1 VTSAEAPP
9 AVATPELVTA
19 GSDLATPEGAVSDS
33 MSVAVWTI
41 ISRFTGVLR
50 GVTVAAVLGAT
61 YFANTYQFT
70 NSLPNLV
77 FYGLLAGSL
86 FSSILVPALVPH
98 VDSGDR
104 QAAARTAGGLL
115 GLALVGMLALVPVV
129 AVLTPVLLHLGAM
142 GATDPAAAR
151 GQAHIG
157 AILVLLLLP
166 QVPLYAV
173 VGTAA
178 AVMNAHRRFALASA
192 APALENLGTI
202 AVLGVVA
209 VLYAREAQQRT
220 APTSLLLL
228 LGLGTTGAVLL
239 HASAQWWGARRVGVV
254 LVPRAGWR
262 DPQVRAVVRRALPAL
277 AQAALAALQLGAL
290 LLVADRVAGGVVA
303 FQLATSFYFLPIA
316 VGATPVALSL
326 VPRLSRMIAPSQAP
340 LFRDTYVRGLAF
352 ASFLVIPAAT
362 AYAVLARPLAGAIAF
377 GRFSASGGV
386 HLVAASLTGL
396 APGIIGETLFLVTT
410 YACYARK
417 DTTHPLRGMIIQTV
431 VCAGVIVA
439 SLQIH
444 GPALLTALGL
454 GLSAGSISAALYLV
468 HHLRRELPRGGEP
481 VLRPLLRT
489 IACSA
494 AMVVPAWATATV
506 LDSHLNSATGH
517 VVAMLAASAVG
528 ASVYFGLQAALRAPQ
543 MTWVAGALRRGPRRP
558 GPPGSGAAPVRDP
571 SGRDPSA
578 GHPSAGHPSAGRPPA
593 RRPWVRRP
601 SARRARAASQAAE
614 FGRMLGP
621 VLRRLRLE
629 IALLLGCV
637 AVGALT
643 AISVKYA
650 LTAMVVLALSGWV
663 LVRPAVAGYLL
674 IFLTPLVVGVD
685 ASGLVPFLRPNEA
698 LIVLFGALIGV
709 RWLARV
715 RTGDRRW
722 PKVDRVDIWLIA
734 LGLTSSVLPL
744 MMMVARQR
752 QITPDDLLY
761 CIVIWKLLGEYVI
774 VRATITTREQAMRCL
789 VLSMI
794 SGAIVSAVAILQ
806 PLGLFGVPAL
816 LAKFYAPLGVTAV
829 LTNGRGSSL
838 LGLPAAV
845 ADLAILNLVI
855 AIAMIA
861 RGHPRRLWLGGLAAL
876 FALSV
881 LAAAEFS
888 TVIALLVALG
898 AVVALTKSGKI
909 VAYGIPVALLGGVL
923 LWPVIEIRL
932 SGFHSAS
939 GLPISWITR
948 LRNLQTYFWPTLF
961 SDFNWIFGVRP
972 SARVVA
978 PNQQYGYVWIESG
991 YTWLLWGGGIPLLL
1005 SYLGFAV
1012 AVIRK
1017 GWAFARRADAAGI
1030 AGTAVAAAMCA
1041 QMFSMIFDPHLT
1053 YRGAGDAL
1061 FLILALVRVL
1071 PGRPAQADDSGTPVA
1086 TAAATPRIQEVFA

>member
-1 VTSAEAPP
+1 M
-9 AVATPELVTA
+9 A
-19 GSDLATPEGAVSDS
+19 GESDLAAPQGAVSDS

-98 VDSGDR
+98 IDSGDR
-104 QAAARTAGGLL
+104 RAAARTAGGLL
-115 GLALVGMLALVPVV
+115 GMALVGMLALVPVV
-129 AVLTPVLLHLGAM
+129 AVLTPVLLHLGSI

-157 AILVLLLLP
+157 AVLVLLLLP

-209 VLYAREAQQRT
+209 VLYARAAQQR
-220 APTSLLLL
+220 AVPTSLLLL

-290 LLVADRVAGGVVA
+290 LVVADRVAGGVVA

-326 VPRLSRMIAPSQAP
+326 VPRLSRMTALSQAP

-377 GRFSASGGV
+377 GRFSASGGAG
-386 HLVAASLTGL
+386 LLAASLTGL

-417 DTTHPLRGMIIQTV
+417 DTTHPLRGMMIQTV
-431 VCAGVIVA
+431 VCAGVIAA

-454 GLSAGSISAALYLV
+454 GLSAGSITAALYLV
-468 HHLRRELPRGGEP
+468 HHLRRGLPPGGEP
-481 VLRPLLRT
+481 TLRPLLRT
-489 IACSA
+489 IVCSA
-494 AMVVPAWATATV
+494 IMIVPAWGTATF
-506 LDSHLNSATGH
+506 LGRHLNTATGH
-517 VVAMLAASAVG
+517 VAAMLAASAVG
-528 ASVYFGLQAALRAPQ
+528 ASVYFALQAALRAPQ

-558 GPPGSGAAPVRDP
+558 GPPGTGAAPVR
-571 SGRDPSA
+571 
-578 GHPSAGHPSAGRPPA
+578 HPSV
-593 RRPWVRRP
+593 RRPAVRRP
-601 SARRARAASQAAE
+601 SPRRARAASQAAE
-614 FGRMLGP
+614 FGRMIGP
-621 VLRRLRLE
+621 VLGRLRLE
-629 IALLLGCV
+629 IALLLGCAAIGV
-637 AVGALT
+637 LT

-650 LTAMVVLALSGWV
+650 VTAMVVLGLSGWV
-663 LVRPAVAGYLL
+663 LVRPATAGYLL

-685 ASGLVPFLRPNEA
+685 ASHLVPLLRPNEA

-709 RWLARV
+709 RWLAGV

-722 PKVDRVDIWLIA
+722 PRLDRVDITLIA
-734 LGLTSSVLPL
+734 LGLTSSVVPL

-752 QITPDDLLY
+752 QITADDLLY
-761 CIVIWKLLGEYVI
+761 CIVIWKLLGEYII
-774 VRATITTREQAMRCL
+774 VRVTITNREQAMRCL

-794 SGAIVSAVAILQ
+794 SAAIVSGIAILQ
-806 PLGLFGVPAL
+806 SLSLFGVPAL

-829 LTNGRGSSL
+829 LSNGRGSSL

-861 RGHPRRLWLGGLAAL
+861 RGHPRRLWLAGLAAL

-909 VAYGIPVALLGGVL
+909 VAYGIPVAVLGGVL

-948 LRNLQTYFWPTLF
+948 LHNLQTYFWPTLF
-961 SDFNWIFGVRP
+961 SDWNWILGVRP
-972 SARVVA
+972 SARVTA
-978 PNQQYGYVWIESG
+978 PNQEYGYVWIESG
-991 YTWLLWGGGIPLLL
+991 YTWLLWGGGIPLLAG
-1005 SYLGFAV
+1005 YLGFAV

-1071 PGRPAQADDSGTPVA
+1071 PGRQARADDGGTPVVA
-1086 TAAATPRIQEVFA
+1086 AAATPRTQEVFA

>member
-1 VTSAEAPP
+1 VTSSGGGPG
-9 AVATPELVTA
+9 VADREMLDG

-104 QAAARTAGGLL
+104 RAAARTAGGLL
-115 GLALVGMLALVPVV
+115 GIALVGMMALVPVV
-129 AVLTPVLLHLGAM
+129 AVLTPVLLHLGSI
-142 GATDPAAAR
+142 GATDPAAAQ

-157 AILVLLLLP
+157 AVLVLLLLP

-209 VLYAREAQQRT
+209 VLYARAAQQRT
-220 APTSLLLL
+220 APMSLLLL

-262 DPQVRAVVRRALPAL
+262 DPQVRTVVRRALPAL

-290 LLVADRVAGGVVA
+290 LVVADRVAGGVVA

-326 VPRLSRMIAPSQAP
+326 VPRLSRMTAPSQAP

-352 ASFLVIPAAT
+352 ASFLVIPAAV

-377 GRFSASGGV
+377 GRFGASGGV

-396 APGIIGETLFLVTT
+396 APGIVGETLFLVTT

-417 DTTHPLRGMIIQTV
+417 DTTHPLRGMIIQTA
-431 VCAGVIVA
+431 VCAGVIAA

-468 HHLRRELPRGGEP
+468 HHLRRGLPPGGEP
-481 VLRPLLRT
+481 ALRPLLRT
-489 IACSA
+489 IVCSA
-494 AMVVPAWATATV
+494 IMVVPAWGTATF
-506 LDSHLNSATGH
+506 LASQLNTAAGH
-517 VVAMLAASAVG
+517 VVAMLAASVVG
-528 ASVYFGLQAALRAPQ
+528 ASVYFALQASLHAPQ
-543 MTWVAGALRRGPRRP
+543 MHWVAGALRRGRPRP
-558 GPPGSGAAPVRDP
+558 GPPGRAVASPRWP
-571 SGRDPSA
+571 A
-578 GHPSAGHPSAGRPPA
+578 G
-593 RRPWVRRP
+593 
-601 SARRARAASQAAE
+601 RRARWSRRAAE
-614 FGRMLGP
+614 LGQTIWP
-621 VLRRLRLE
+621 ILGRLRLE
-629 IALLLGCV
+629 IALLLGCAAIGV
-637 AVGALT
+637 LT

-650 LTAMVVLALSGWV
+650 IVAVVVLGLSGWV
-663 LVRPAVAGYLL
+663 LARPAVAAYLL
-674 IFLTPLVVGVD
+674 IFLTPLIVGID
-685 ASGLVPFLRPNEA
+685 AGHLIPFLRPNEA
-698 LIVLFGALIGV
+698 LIVLFGALIGL
-709 RWLARV
+709 RWLAGV

-722 PKVDRVDIWLIA
+722 PRLDRVDVTLIA
-734 LGLTSSVLPL
+734 LGLTSSVVPL
-744 MMMVARQR
+744 MMMLVRQR
-752 QITPDDLLY
+752 AITTDDLLY
-761 CIVIWKLLGEYVI
+761 CIVIWKLLGEYII
-774 VRATITTREQAMRCL
+774 VRVTITAREQAMRCL

-794 SGAIVSAVAILQ
+794 SAAIVSAVAILQ
-806 PLGLFGVPAL
+806 SLSLFGVPGL
-816 LAKFYAPLGVTAV
+816 LAKYYAPLGVTAV
-829 LTNGRGSSL
+829 LSNGRGSSL

-861 RGHPRRLWLGGLAAL
+861 RGHPRRLWLAGIAAL
-876 FALSV
+876 LALSV

-888 TVIALLVALG
+888 TVIGLVVALA

-909 VAYGIPVALLGGVL
+909 LAYGLPVALLGGVL

-948 LRNLQTYFWPTLF
+948 LHNLQTYFWPTLF
-961 SDFNWIFGVRP
+961 SDYNWILGVRP
-972 SARVVA
+972 SARAVA
-978 PNQQYGYVWIESG
+978 PNQEYGYVWIESG
-991 YTWLLWGGGIPLLL
+991 YTWLLWGGGIPLLA
-1005 SYLGFAV
+1005 SYLAV
-1012 AVIRK
+1012 AGAVIRK
-1017 GWAFARRADAAGI
+1017 GWIYARRPDAAGI
-1030 AGTAVAAAMCA
+1030 AGTAIAAATCA
-1041 QMFSMIFDPHLT
+1041 QVFLMIFDPHLT
-1053 YRGAGDAL
+1053 YRGAGDAF

-1071 PGRPAQADDSGTPVA
+1071 PGLRATADDSGQAVTA
-1086 TAAATPRIQEVFA
+1086 LAAAPRTQEVFA

>member
-1 VTSAEAPP
+1 VTSGAGGTD
-9 AVATPELVTA
+9 VATPELMA
-19 GSDLATPEGAVSDS
+19 GGSDLATPQGAVSDS

-98 VDSGDR
+98 IDSGDR
-104 QAAARTAGGLL
+104 RAAARTAGGLL

-129 AVLTPVLLHLGAM
+129 AVLTPVLLHLGSA
-142 GATDPAAAR
+142 GATDPAAAQ

-157 AILVLLLLP
+157 AVLVLLLLP

-178 AVMNAHRRFALASA
+178 AVMNAHRRFALAAA

-209 VLYAREAQQRT
+209 VLYARAAQQRA

-239 HASAQWWGARRVGVV
+239 HASAQWWGARRVGIV

-277 AQAALAALQLGAL
+277 AQAALAAVQLGAL
-290 LLVADRVAGGVVA
+290 LVVADRVAGGVVA

-326 VPRLSRMIAPSQAP
+326 VPRLSRMIAPGQAP
-340 LFRDTYVRGLAF
+340 VFRDTYVRGLVF

-377 GRFSASGGV
+377 GRFSASGGAG
-386 HLVAASLTGL
+386 LLAASLTGL

-410 YACYARK
+410 YACYARR

-431 VCAGVIVA
+431 VCAGVIA
-439 SLQIH
+439 ACLQMH

-454 GLSAGSISAALYLV
+454 GLSAGSITAALYLV
-468 HHLRRELPRGGEP
+468 HHLRRGLPPGGEP
-481 VLRPLLRT
+481 ALRPLLRT
-489 IACSA
+489 IVCSA
-494 AMVVPAWATATV
+494 IMIVPAWATATFLASR
-506 LDSHLNSATGH
+506 LDTATGH
-517 VVAMLAASAVG
+517 VVAMLAASGVG
-528 ASVYFGLQAALRAPQ
+528 ASVYFALQAALHAPQ
-543 MTWVAGALRRGPRRP
+543 MTWVAGALRRGRQQPGPPADAAAGGPGPSGRRARRP
-558 GPPGSGAAPVRDP
+558 G
-571 SGRDPSA
+571 
-578 GHPSAGHPSAGRPPA
+578 
-593 RRPWVRRP
+593 
-601 SARRARAASQAAE
+601 RAAALGQT
-614 FGRMLGP
+614 LGP
-621 VLRRLRLE
+621 VLGRLRLE
-629 IALLLGCV
+629 IALLLGCGTFGV
-637 AVGALT
+637 LT
-643 AISVKYA
+643 AISIKYA
-650 LTAMVVLALSGWV
+650 LVAMVVLGLSGWV
-663 LVRPAVAGYLL
+663 LARPAVAAYLL
-674 IFLTPLVVGVD
+674 IFLTPLVVGID
-685 ASGLVPFLRPNEA
+685 AGHLIPFLRPNEA
-698 LIVLFGALIGV
+698 LIVLFGGLIGV
-709 RWLARV
+709 RWLAGL

-722 PKVDRVDIWLIA
+722 PRLDRVDVTLIA
-734 LGLTSSVLPL
+734 LGLTSSVVPL

-752 QITPDDLLY
+752 PITIDDLLY

-774 VRATITTREQAMRCL
+774 VRVTITTREQAMRCL

-794 SGAIVSAVAILQ
+794 SAAIVSAIAILQ
-806 PLGLFGVPAL
+806 SLGLFGVPGL
-816 LAKFYAPLGVTAV
+816 LAKFYAPLGVTTA

-838 LGLPAAV
+838 LSLPAAV

-876 FALSV
+876 FAMSV

-888 TVIALLVALG
+888 TVIGLIVALG
-898 AVVALTKSGKI
+898 AVVVLTKSGKI
-909 VAYGIPVALLGGVL
+909 VAYAIPVALLGGVL

-939 GLPISWITR
+939 GMPISWITR
-948 LRNLQTYFWPTLF
+948 LNNLQTYFWPTLF
-961 SDFNWIFGVRP
+961 SDYNWILGVRP
-972 SARVVA
+972 SARAAA
-978 PNQQYGYVWIESG
+978 PNQEYGYVWIESG
-991 YTWLLWGGGIPLLL
+991 YTWLLWGGGIPLLA
-1005 SYLGFAV
+1005 SYVGFAA
-1012 AVIRK
+1012 AVVRK
-1017 GWAFARRADAAGI
+1017 GWHYARRTGPAGI

-1041 QMFSMIFDPHLT
+1041 QTFAMIFDPHLT
-1053 YRGAGDAL
+1053 YRGAGDAV

-1071 PGRPAQADDSGTPVA
+1071 PSRPARADDSGTPVV

>member
-1 VTSAEAPP
+1 VTAAEAPP
-9 AVATPELVTA
+9 AVAAPELMTA

-104 QAAARTAGGLL
+104 RAAARTAGGLL

-290 LLVADRVAGGVVA
+290 LVVADRVAGGVVA

-431 VCAGVIVA
+431 VCAGVIAA

-468 HHLRRELPRGGEP
+468 HHLRRELPSGGEP
-481 VLRPLLRT
+481 VARPLLRT

-494 AMVVPAWATATV
+494 VMVVPAWATATF
-506 LDSHLNSATGH
+506 LASHLNSATGH

-528 ASVYFGLQAALRAPQ
+528 AAVYFGLQAALHAPQ

-558 GPPGSGAAPVRDP
+558 GPPGASAALP
-571 SGRDPSA
+571 A
-578 GHPSAGHPSAGRPPA
+578 AHPPA
-593 RRPWVRRP
+593 RRPWARRL
-601 SARRARAASQAAE
+601 SVRRARAASRAAE

-629 IALLLGCV
+629 IALLLGC
-637 AVGALT
+637 AAIGALT

-650 LTAMVVLALSGWV
+650 ITAMVVLALSGWV

-674 IFLTPLVVGVD
+674 IFLTPLVVGID
-685 ASGLVPFLRPNEA
+685 ASDIVPFLRPNEA

-709 RWLARV
+709 RWLTRV

-722 PKVDRVDIWLIA
+722 PKLDRVDIWLVA

-794 SGAIVSAVAILQ
+794 SAAIVSAIAILQ
-806 PLGLFGVPAL
+806 PLGLFGVNVL

-845 ADLAILNLVI
+845 ADLAILNLAI
-855 AIAMIA
+855 AIALIA
-861 RGHPRRLWLGGLAAL
+861 RGHPRRLWLAGLAAL
-876 FALSV
+876 FAFSV
-881 LAAAEFS
+881 LAAGEFS

-909 VAYGIPVALLGGVL
+909 IAYGIPVALLGGIL
-923 LWPVIEIRL
+923 LWPVIQIRL

-948 LRNLQTYFWPTLF
+948 LTNLQTYFWPTLF
-961 SDFNWIFGVRP
+961 SDFNWILGVRP

-1005 SYLGFAV
+1005 SYLGFA
-1012 AVIRK
+1012 AAIIRK
-1017 GWAFARRADAAGI
+1017 GWAFAHRADAAGI

-1041 QMFSMIFDPHLT
+1041 QTFSMIFDPHLT

-1071 PGRPAQADDSGTPVA
+1071 PGRPARVDDRGTPVA
-1086 TAAATPRIQEVFA
+1086 AAAATPRIQEVFA